1 MRKPITV
8 AWVNTI
14 RKKLNNNVEGFQE
27 KRKTTLQMIHNL
39 ENPTINKLFEILKE
53 SKVAR
58 IRSAHKNANIIS

>member
-14 RKKLNNNVEGFQE
+14 KKKLNNNVEGFQE

-39 ENPTINKLFEILKE
+39 ENPTINKLFEILRERAKLPE
-53 SKVAR
+53 
-58 IRSAHKNANIIS
+58 

>member
-14 RKKLNNNVEGFQE
+14 RKKLNNNVEGLQE

-39 ENPTINKLFEILKE
+39 EKSNNQQAIWHINREQ
-53 SKVAR
+53 SCQNKV
-58 IRSAHKNANIIS
+58 SL